1 MPRLWKGGEMGM
13 IDWDAFWN
21 CMDYEIEQLKLPH
34 RKATMKE
41 LATFIGATGACLGMT
56 QTEQYGVKG
65 KNIERVFN
73 DDVNGITTL
82 ELIDEITK

>member
-1 MPRLWKGGEMGM
+1 MGM

-34 RKATMKE
+34 RKATGKE
-41 LATFIGATGACLGMT
+41 LAIFIGATGACLGMT

-65 KNIERVFN
+65 KNTERVFN